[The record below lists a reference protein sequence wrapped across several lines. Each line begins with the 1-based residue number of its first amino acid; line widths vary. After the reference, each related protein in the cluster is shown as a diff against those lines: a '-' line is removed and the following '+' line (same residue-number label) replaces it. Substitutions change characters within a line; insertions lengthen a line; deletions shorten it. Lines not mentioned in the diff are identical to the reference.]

1 MMLYFVCQF
10 LYKGFSKFLTKSH
23 LFCFRY
29 QQFYFHVPSN
39 NCPIEA
45 QALSLCKQQYY
56 WNIRQTELQ
65 LSKSAKV

>member
-39 NCPIEA
+39 SCPIEA
-45 QALSLCKQQYY
+45 EALSLCKQLEY
-56 WNIRQTELQ
+56 
-65 LSKSAKV
+65 